1 MIDLNRLYPPQSA
14 SATIEGVT
22 TIGGAA
28 YVRPTSIIAPEAVSV
43 EGYDSVAD
51 RYNALTSY
59 LALEGACALGDDI
72 HGGIRLIARLRAAA
86 PWLEPAI
93 SVIERQLRVQ
103 LWAGQPWIKW
113 RPLCLVGPPGTGKSH
128 LARLI
133 GSIAGTGTVSLDLG
147 GVSDSRTLEGTAR
160 GWNNA
165 QPCWPAVA
173 MAQTRT
179 ANPVLVLEEIDK
191 AGGSAQGGV
200 AHSVLLTMLER
211 ETARHYWDKCLL
223 AEVDLSRCCW
233 ILTANDA
240 SLIPPMLRSR
250 LDIVRI
256 DGPGEE
262 HFDVALAALI
272 AAIAKE
278 WGVRPQMLPEL
289 PGRART
295 ILREGFSRKRSVRT
309 LRRHLEAVFGAM
321 ILEQSPS
328 RH

>member
-1 MIDLNRLYPPQSA
+1 MDDWNNLNPPRTA
-14 SATIEGVT
+14 SATIDGVT

-28 YVRPTSIIAPEAVSV
+28 YVLPTPTIAAEPIEADGFRSI
-43 EGYDSVAD
+43 AD
-51 RYNALTSY
+51 RYGALTSY
-59 LALEGACALGDDI
+59 LALEGASALAENINGQL
-72 HGGIRLIARLRAAA
+72 RLIGRLRAAA

-93 SVIERQLRVQ
+93 AIIERQLRVQ
-103 LWAGQPWIKW
+103 IWAGRPWLAW
-113 RPLCLVGPPGTGKSH
+113 RPLCLVGPPGTGKSY

-133 GSIAGTGTVSLDLG
+133 GSIAGIGTMTLDLG
-147 GVSDSRTLEGTAR
+147 GTSDSRALEGTAR
-160 GWNNA
+160 GWVNA

-173 MAQTRT
+173 MAQTRS

-191 AGGSAQGGV
+191 AGGSPQGGV
-200 AHSVLLTMLER
+200 AHSVLLTLLER
-211 ETARHYWDKCLL
+211 ETARNYWDKCLL
-223 AEVDLSRCCW
+223 AEIDLSHCCW

-240 SLIPPMLRSR
+240 SLLPPMLRSR

-262 HFDVALAALI
+262 HFDTVLAALI

-278 WGVRPQMLPEL
+278 WGVRREMLPEL
-289 PGRART
+289 PSRART

-321 ILEQSPS
+321 ILEQNPS

>member
-1 MIDLNRLYPPQSA
+1 MIDFNNHHSPPPG
-14 SATIEGVT
+14 SATIDGVT

-28 YVRPTSIIAPEAVSV
+28 YVRPTAVIAPEAVEV
-43 EGYDSVAD
+43 EGIRSLAD
-51 RYNALTSY
+51 RYDSLTGY
-59 LALEGACALGDDI
+59 LELEGAAALAKIMNGD
-72 HGGIRLIARLRAAA
+72 IRLVARLRAAA
-86 PWLEPAI
+86 PWLETAI
-93 SVIERQLRVQ
+93 ARIERQLRVQ
-103 LWAGQPWIKW
+103 LWAGRPWVAW

-128 LARLI
+128 IARLI
-133 GSIAGTGTVSLDLG
+133 GSIAGTGAMTLDLG
-147 GVSDSRTLEGTAR
+147 GISDSRALEGTAR
-160 GWNNA
+160 GWTNA

-223 AEVDLSRCCW
+223 AEVDLSHCCW

-256 DGPGEE
+256 EGPGEE
-262 HFDVALAALI
+262 HFDAVFSALNG
-272 AAIAKE
+272 AIAKD
-278 WGVRPQMLPEL
+278 WGVRREMLPQL
-289 PGRART
+289 PGPARAL
-295 ILREGFSRKRSVRT
+295 LREGFSQKRSVRT
-309 LRRHLEAVFGAM
+309 LRRHLESLLGAM
-321 ILEQSPS
+321 IQEHSQSL
-328 RH
+328 H

>member
-1 MIDLNRLYPPQSA
+1 M
-14 SATIEGVT
+14 TK
-22 TIGGAA
+22 IGGAA
-28 YVRPTSIIAPEAVSV
+28 YVRPPSIIAPEAVSV
-43 EGYDSVAD
+43 EGYDSVAN
-51 RYNALTSY
+51 RYNALTGC

-72 HGGIRLIARLRAAA
+72 HGDIRLIARLRAAA

-93 SVIERQLRVQ
+93 AVIERQLRVQ

-133 GSIAGTGTVSLDLG
+133 GSIAGTGTMSLDLGG

-160 GWNNA
+160 GWTNA

-173 MAQTRT
+173 TAQTRT

-223 AEVDLSRCCW
+223 ARVDLSHCCW
-233 ILTANDA
+233 ILTANAA

-262 HFDVALAALI
+262 HFDAALARLI
-272 AAIAKE
+272 ASIAKE
-278 WGVRPQMLPEL
+278 WGVRPEMLPKL